1 LQPLGRGG
9 DHKADLVVDLQPDRV
24 LAQVVKELDLVVLA
38 VEGRDEKQKR
48 LSWLILTTQPVISC
62 PSKTVAAATGCC
74 PSRLGGLGTKW
85 ARAPVLIWVIS
96 TT

>member
-38 VEGRDEKQKR
+38 VEGRDEAETPF
-48 LSWLILTTQPVISC
+48 LLILTTQPVISC

-74 PSRLGGLGTKW
+74 PLGWEVWVRNG
-85 ARAPVLIWVIS
+85 RAPPVLIWVIS